1 MRPNRL
7 VLALLLTLP
16 AYGALPAKAA
26 MVFCNRTSSV
36 IEAAVGYRETLD
48 WISEGW
54 WRIEPGQ
61 CARVFGKPLT
71 QRFYFYYAASLTPSS
86 RDKPPLVWG
95 GKYEFCTDTKAF
107 RIEGDDNCET
117 RNYHT
122 QGFHE
127 VDIGSNTR
135 DYTLDFKDETGG
147 H

>member
-1 MRPNRL
+1 MLTNRFIF
-7 VLALLLTLP
+7 ALLLAST
-16 AYGALPAKAA
+16 ACAAVPAKAA
-26 MVFCNRTSSV
+26 MVFCNRTSGV
-36 IEAAVGYRETLD
+36 IEAAVGYRETQD

-71 QRFYFYYAASLTPSS
+71 QRFYFYYATSLTPPVK
-86 RDKPPLVWG
+86 DKPPKTWA

-107 RIEGDDNCET
+107 RIEGDENCET

-127 VDIGSNTR
+127 IDIGSNAR
-135 DYTLDFKDETGG
+135 DYSLDFREENGTR
-147 H
+147 